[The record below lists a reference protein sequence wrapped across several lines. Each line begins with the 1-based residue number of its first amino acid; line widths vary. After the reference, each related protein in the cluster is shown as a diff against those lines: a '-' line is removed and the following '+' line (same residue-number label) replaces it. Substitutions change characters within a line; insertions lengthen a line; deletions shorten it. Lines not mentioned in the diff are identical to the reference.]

1 MPSDHRIRLELGLA
15 VLLAGLATGCVRY
28 TQPVVTEQA
37 SMPETQR
44 RAVWEASRDVLRR
57 YGFRLDRQ
65 DFRAGVLTTH
75 PMVGKHFFE
84 FWRKDAV
91 GPYELAESSIQ
102 KIYRQVT
109 VRLEP
114 TQPGAETVEPIVEVR
129 VSRSDRKRPEVTST
143 SEAFDLF
150 RIPAGEE
157 PLPEELADRQAA
169 GLEEQADRADEGI
182 VPLGGQAGLAEKLA
196 AEIIAAARQRLAR

>member
-1 MPSDHRIRLELGLA
+1 MSPYHRIRLGLGLTI
-15 VLLAGLATGCVRY
+15 LMAGLMTGCARY
-28 TQPVVTEQA
+28 REPVVAEQTLGPA
-37 SMPETQR
+37 TQR
-44 RAVWEASRDVLRR
+44 QALWEASRDVLRR
-57 YGFRLDRQ
+57 YGFSLDRQ

-91 GPYELAESSIQ
+91 SPCELAESSIQ

-114 TQPGAETVEPIVEVR
+114 TQPGAETFKPNVEVV
-129 VSRSDRKRPEVTST
+129 VSRSDRQRLEVTST

-150 RIPAGEE
+150 MIPSGEE
-157 PLPEELADRQAA
+157 PVPEELADRQ
-169 GLEEQADRADEGI
+169 GVGQAENAEDI
-182 VPLGGQAGLAEKLA
+182 VPLGSQESLADRLT
-196 AEIIAAARQRLAR
+196 AEIIVASKQRLSG